1 MSFCIVVL
9 RLNFLLPALHFYL
22 SSGPN
27 VTALLFDWCF
37 VTLSTPAP
45 WPNKQTLPSKW
56 SFLSVVTDHKPPYL
70 PNPSPLTSSSS
81 LSPLHLHKPEFLSPL
96 LIHTCPSSTTLFE
109 CLFLLSFATKANGL
123 LPVMDTVL
131 ALCRVKPNA
140 YLRAQACVS
149 HY

>member
-1 MSFCIVVL
+1 MLCDSFHP
-9 RLNFLLPALHFYL
+9 RALAKQ
-22 SSGPN
+22 
-27 VTALLFDWCF
+27 T
-37 VTLSTPAP
+37 
-45 WPNKQTLPSKW
+45 NKETLPSKW

-70 PNPSPLTSSSS
+70 PPS
-81 LSPLHLHKPEFLSPL
+81 HLHKPEFLSPD

-131 ALCRVKPNA
+131 ELCRVKPNA